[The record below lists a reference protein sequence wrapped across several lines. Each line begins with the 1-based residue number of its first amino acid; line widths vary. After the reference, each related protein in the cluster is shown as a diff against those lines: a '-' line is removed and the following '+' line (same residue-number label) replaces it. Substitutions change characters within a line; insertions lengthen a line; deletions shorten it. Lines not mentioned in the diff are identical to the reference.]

1 MPLMKRGEVWWV
13 GFDPAM
19 GGEVRKPRPAVIIS
33 NDSAIRA
40 LNLLQV
46 VPLSS
51 KTDKIYPCETVV
63 TAGGRRSKAM
73 ADQIA
78 TVAKERL
85 PKELGR
91 LTPEELTDVDRVIRL
106 QLGLS

>member
-19 GGEVRKPRPAVIIS
+19 GGEVRKTRPAVIIS

-63 TAGGRRSKAM
+63 TAGGHHSKAM

-85 PKELGR
+85 LKRLGR
-91 LTPEELTDVDRVIRL
+91 LRPEELTDVDRVIRL

>member
-19 GGEVRKPRPAVIIS
+19 GGEVRKTRPAVIIS

-63 TAGGRRSKAM
+63 TPGGRRSKAM

>member
-19 GGEVRKPRPAVIIS
+19 GGEVRKTRPAVIIS

-63 TAGGRRSKAM
+63 TAGGHHSKAM

-91 LTPEELTDVDRVIRL
+91 LTPEELTDVERSFACNLD
-106 QLGLS
+106 